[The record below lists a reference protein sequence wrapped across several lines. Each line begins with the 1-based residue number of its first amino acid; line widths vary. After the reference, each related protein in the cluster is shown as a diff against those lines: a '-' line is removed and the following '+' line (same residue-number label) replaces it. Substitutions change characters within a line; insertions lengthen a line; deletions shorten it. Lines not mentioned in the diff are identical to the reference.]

1 MLYELFNKW
10 LNTNSTSNIQP
21 EININKNNEEIYKE
35 EGNVVKFVVNKDN
48 KLSISIDLQNLDD
61 SSLDIF
67 AYTLLNINNCYLTG
81 QIIAE
86 LQELAISDTMKT
98 LSISRILNS
107 WTELF
112 DAEKKLHYNDSNKPI
127 ISPLQ
132 FSKSVKTAEI

>member
-67 AYTLLNINNCYLTG
+67 AYTLLNINNGYLTG

>member
-67 AYTLLNINNCYLTG
+67 AYTLLNINNGYLTG

-112 DAEKKLHYNDSNKPI
+112 DAEKKLRYNDSNKPI